1 MLIML
6 DLGFA
11 SRIEVWIALGTGIAV
26 LILILYAMEAK
37 HAVKEMEKWFDDI
50 KFNEWLEKKNNKKK
64 ED

>member
-37 HAVKEMEKWFDDI
+37 HAVKEMEKWLDDI